1 MYQKTQGRGSVM
13 ERSDFAIA
21 GSDQLEG
28 NRALPLCSFMHLRE
42 YGKISETIAGAWRRL
57 TTRFDS

>member
-13 ERSDFAIA
+13 ERSAFAIA

-28 NRALPLCSFMHLRE
+28 NEGTAALLFHAS
-42 YGKISETIAGAWRRL
+42 
-57 TTRFDS
+57 